1 MGKFMA
7 DVTLDP
13 KIASAFQCAGKR
25 QLLAGGE
32 GHSLRVGQCVFK
44 PIENV
49 ERYSW
54 SCDLLLKL
62 SRRGFRISEP
72 RRAIDGSF
80 VYHGWAASNFEPGE
94 HVTGRWH
101 EKLNI
106 TRMFHSELNDIA
118 FSPMPPSNDV
128 WSLAHEITWQL
139 TPLPPAL
146 HLKMTTMIEEIF
158 THYQPLSRYPGIIHS
173 DICGNVLFH
182 EELDPCVIDFSP
194 AFGSVE
200 YAEAILVA
208 DAIAWQN
215 APLDIVNLLPFNE
228 HYRQYLLRAINF
240 RIIVA
245 ALYKPK
251 NIEWFLREY
260 AGFQPVISIVS

>member
-1 MGKFMA
+1 MA
-7 DVTLDP
+7 DITLDP
-13 KIASAFQCAGKR
+13 KIISAFQCVGKR

-44 PIENV
+44 PVANI

-62 SRRGFRISEP
+62 TRRSFRISEP
-72 RRAIDGSF
+72 IRAIDGSF
-80 VYHGWAASNFEPGE
+80 VYHGWAASIFESGE
-94 HVTGRWH
+94 HIDGRWP

-106 TRMFHSELNDIA
+106 TRMFHSELNEIA
-118 FSPMPPSNDV
+118 FSPMPPSNDR

-139 TPLPPAL
+139 APLPLTL
-146 HLKMTTMIEEIF
+146 HPKTTNMIEKIF
-158 THYQPLSRYPGIIHS
+158 AHYQPLSRHPGIIHS
-173 DICGNVLFH
+173 DISGNILFH
-182 EELDPCVIDFSP
+182 EKLDPCVIDFSP

-208 DAIAWQN
+208 DAIAWEN
-215 APLDIVNLLPFNE
+215 APVDIVNLIAFNE
-228 HYRQYLLRAINF
+228 YYRQYLLRAINF

-245 ALYKPK
+245 ALFRPK
-251 NIEWFLREY
+251 NFEWFLREY
-260 AGFQPVISIVS
+260 TGFQPLIDIIS